1 MILSDYT
8 PEKISIA
15 YPIEHIPRRGR
26 VSQLSWLREQ
36 VPVGVRNCSESELN
50 LAFHIKR
57 FGGDGS
63 IRVYQE
69 NGNLWWPVGS
79 NERDLFLLL
88 DSLRRGYRDAI
99 GLIGAR
105 IRESYNWGLEDKI
118 ESREVTHSWRD
129 DALGRAHL
137 AAQNLL
143 LVDGKRAYIRGG
155 YPLFYFYGERSSPDV
170 TCLDACNSGFEYG
183 RPLPIELTG
192 NGADWVE
199 ELNVRLFVACG
210 QVLPLGSP
218 GDPRLGRN
226 LTRLVE
232 IHCEVEPSPLDLA
245 EFQLQL
251 LCRDLLESVDDNRHL
266 PFQVRRNGLT
276 LHRLDMQRPTA
287 QECVHAVTDLQG
299 WLSELDPEIRRRFR
313 DTTKLLQS
321 RIPAINEA
329 YRQSG
334 RLSAFSL
341 EPADDEAIAGLSGNF
356 TQTAR

>member
-8 PEKISIA
+8 PEKISIV

-26 VSQLSWLREQ
+26 VSKLSWLQEQ
-36 VPVGVRNCSESELN
+36 VPVLVRTCSASELK

-57 FGGDGS
+57 LGSDGS

-79 NERDLFLLL
+79 DERDLFLLL
-88 DSLRRGYRDAI
+88 DSLRRGYRDVI

-105 IRESYNWGLEDKI
+105 IRKSYNWPTENKI
-118 ESREVTHSWRD
+118 ESREVIHSWRD
-129 DALGRAHL
+129 DALARAHL

-155 YPLFYFYGERSSPDV
+155 CPLFYLYGERSSPGV

-192 NGADWVE
+192 SGAYWVDE
-199 ELNVRLFVACG
+199 FNVRSLVACG

-232 IHCEVEPSPLDLA
+232 IQFEVEPSPLDLA

-251 LCRDLLESVDDNRHL
+251 LCRDLFESVDDNRHL
-266 PFQVRRNGLT
+266 PFQVRRDGLA
-276 LHRLDMQRPTA
+276 LHRLDVQGRPTA
-287 QECVHAVTDLQG
+287 RECVNAVTDLQG
-299 WLSELDPEIRRRFR
+299 WLSALDPATRRGFR

-329 YRQSG
+329 YRQSD

-341 EPADDEAIAGLSGNF
+341 EPADDEAIAGLSANL
-356 TQTAR
+356 A